1 MESSKGISRIHEQ
14 ADDVGLRSHLA
25 IMDEALY
32 SDLGE
37 IEDQAK
43 EYERL
48 AAEGRVIIEHLLAAK
63 SHISEVMELM
73 PGED

>member
-1 MESSKGISRIHEQ
+1 MESSKGISRIYEQ

-37 IEDQAK
+37 IQEQVK

-48 AAEGRVIIEHLLAAK
+48 AAEGRVILKHLGTAK
-63 SHISEVMELM
+63 SHIYEVMELF
-73 PGED
+73 PDEE